1 MNYLHKELKSI
12 LPLNGSTAPLPQLPP
27 LGGEEADTDEDLT
40 ETMRCN
46 NLHLIVKAIK
56 EKNVHNM
63 RQQASIAQYK
73 LYCELCYPVIV
84 GKQKWKMNHTQIG
97 IKTLT
102 TVADEAFVA
111 LVLEN
116 NVEEWIILAEG
127 GEINSKTRKTLYTH
141 GGRDAKGTRKGWS
154 LEGLKRYNTIHK
166 ELKEVRNSGN
176 SELVDQRLKLQWKEE
191 KNKPVPRHHDTNE
204 NTNEQQEEDNFEP
217 VFDFDD

>member
-1 MNYLHKELKSI
+1 MNCIHKELKSV
-12 LPLNGSTAPLPQLPP
+12 LPLNGTTVPLPQLPP
-27 LGGEEADTDEDLT
+27 LGEEEADIDEELT
-40 ETMRCN
+40 ATMRCN
-46 NLHLIVKAIK
+46 NLQCIVKAIRQ
-56 EKNVHNM
+56 KNVHKM
-63 RQQASIAQYK
+63 RQQGTLAKYK

-127 GEINSKTRKTLYTH
+127 GNINSKRRKTLYTH
-141 GGRDAKGTRKGWS
+141 GGTDAKGTRRGWS
-154 LEGLKRYNTIHK
+154 LEGLKRYNIIHK
-166 ELKEVRNSGN
+166 ELKEVRNEVN
-176 SELVDQRLKLQWKEE
+176 SDIVDMQLKLKWKEE
-191 KNKPVPRHHDTNE
+191 INRPLSRHHEANE
-204 NTNEQQEEDNFEP
+204 NGNEEQEVDSFEP

>member
-1 MNYLHKELKSI
+1 
-12 LPLNGSTAPLPQLPP
+12 
-27 LGGEEADTDEDLT
+27 
-40 ETMRCN
+40 MR
-46 NLHLIVKAIK
+46 
-56 EKNVHNM
+56 E
-63 RQQASIAQYK
+63 QASLAQYK
-73 LYCELCYPVIV
+73 LYCEICYPIIV

-97 IKTLT
+97 VKTLT
-102 TVADEAFVA
+102 TVADEALVA

-127 GEINSKTRKTLYTH
+127 GEINSKRRKTLYTH

-166 ELKEVRNSGN
+166 ELKEVRNTGN

-191 KNKPVPRHHDTNE
+191 KNKPIPRHHDTDGNA
-204 NTNEQQEEDNFEP
+204 NEQQEEDNFEP

>member
-1 MNYLHKELKSI
+1 MNCLHKELKTV
-12 LPLNGSTAPLPQLPP
+12 LPLNGSTAPLPPLPP
-27 LGGEEADTDEDLT
+27 LGDRQSDTDEDLSA
-40 ETMRCN
+40 TMRCN
-46 NLHLIVKAIK
+46 NLQHIVKAIK
-56 EKNVHNM
+56 EKNVHKI
-63 RQQASIAQYK
+63 REQASLAQYK
-73 LYCELCYPVIV
+73 LYCEICYPIIV

-97 IKTLT
+97 VKTLT
-102 TVADEAFVA
+102 TVADEALVA

-127 GEINSKTRKTLYTH
+127 GEINSKRRKTLYTH

-191 KNKPVPRHHDTNE
+191 KNKPIPRHHDTNE